1 MACGHCGRPL
11 ERGVRGRPRRYCDR
25 SCQARAYRA
34 RKDGA
39 RSTRRSGGRAVV
51 HGRVDREA
59 AVAAAIGLADAEG
72 LAGVSMRVLAARLD
86 IAIVTL
92 YRLVS
97 SKEALVSLMVERVLA
112 GYRPPARPL
121 PDWRA
126 RLRYEARQD
135 WEAYRRHPWLLPVLA
150 TSRPRL
156 EGELLA
162 AVDRSMAPL
171 YALGVDER
179 TAMSVYLVVDG
190 FVQGAAQLLVS
201 EAASRRESGLAQRA
215 WWRRQERRL
224 AATIESGRYPWLTA
238 MAGDI
243 GEGID
248 LDAWFAFGLERVL
261 DGVALWLEPSGPR
274 DGPPSAPGWFA

>member
-1 MACGHCGRPL
+1 MPCAHCGRPV
-11 ERGVRGRPRRYCDR
+11 EPTARGRPRRYCGR

-39 RSTRRSGGRAVV
+39 RAVRRPGGRAATG
-51 HGRVDREA
+51 GRTDRDT
-59 AVAAAIGLADAEG
+59 AVAAAIELADADG

-97 SKEALVSLMVERVLA
+97 SKEVLVSLMIEHVLA
-112 GYRPPARPL
+112 GYRPPPRPL
-121 PDWRA
+121 PDWRS

-150 TSRPRL
+150 TSRPPL
-156 EGELLA
+156 EGGLLD
-162 AVDRSMAPL
+162 AVDRCVAPL
-171 YALGVDER
+171 YALGVDHR

-201 EAASRRESGLAQRA
+201 EAVSRRESGLAQRA
-215 WWRRQERRL
+215 WWRRQQHRM
-224 AATIESGRYPWLTA
+224 AGAIESGRYPWLTA
-238 MAGDI
+238 MADDI

-261 DGVALWLEPSGPR
+261 DGVALWLEAAPPR
-274 DGPPSAPGWFA
+274 AEPPTAPGWFD